1 MSCLRIKG
9 LDFRLQKC
17 CKAFILCCRRLA
29 TWFSGSSP
37 TKPSKYFPT
46 LPCISHQGEPVPR
59 SPALSIFP
67 KPTSSRVLD
76 AHSSVRRPG
85 ITKKTR
91 TLFCET
97 LPTLSLRELHAEQ
110 RAREELTTTHV
121 RFRVT
126 TKGKGAWANWILDLA
141 PGGVV
146 TGASLTGR
154 R

>member
-1 MSCLRIKG
+1 ML
-9 LDFRLQKC
+9 
-17 CKAFILCCRRLA
+17 
-29 TWFSGSSP
+29 SSSRNLVFCV
-37 TKPSKYFPT
+37 KPDKTSKYSPT
-46 LPCISHQGEPVPR
+46 LPCISRQGEPVPR
-59 SPALSIFP
+59 SSALLIFP